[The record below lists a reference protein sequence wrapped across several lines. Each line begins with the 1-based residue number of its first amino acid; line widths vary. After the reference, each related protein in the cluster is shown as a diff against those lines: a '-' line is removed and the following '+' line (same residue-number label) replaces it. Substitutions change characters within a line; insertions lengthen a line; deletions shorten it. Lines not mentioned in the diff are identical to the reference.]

1 MMSKQDLIQLNRP
14 APQVEELDG
23 WKVVRELIPGRYFS
37 AASDLDFEYIPNK
50 TQHRPPRYIGGPLAV
65 FAEKAFAE
73 AFIRG
78 TMNRVIFPC
87 KYVRSKDRHLWIC
100 SDDGEDYVA
109 LKDELP
115 EGTDFADEITILA

>member
-50 TQHRPPRYIGGPLAV
+50 PNIAL
-65 FAEKAFAE
+65 
-73 AFIRG
+73 
-78 TMNRVIFPC
+78 RVI
-87 KYVRSKDRHLWIC
+87 
-100 SDDGEDYVA
+100 
-109 LKDELP
+109 
-115 EGTDFADEITILA
+115 LAGR